1 MKETYYFWF
10 REDVAV
16 KRAMLI
22 INPSSGKEKA
32 MKYEDEA
39 VAILEQN
46 HVDVTVKYTEKEG
59 DAVRFAR
66 AACENHFNTVVAMGG
81 DGTINE
87 AVNGLARETER
98 PDFGFVPLGTVNDFA
113 RALNIPMQPKKALE
127 VLSEQ
132 HTKPVDIG
140 RINDQYFMNVL
151 AVGAIAEA
159 VYDVTADQKS
169 KFGPLAYLI
178 EGGKALKD
186 KTPFDLN
193 ITYDGKQ
200 WDGKAYIML
209 IALTNSVGGIQSFA
223 QHAEVNDGYFHVF
236 ILREFSLPKVF
247 KIIPDLFSGK
257 LQNNAQVEYFPASK
271 LKVESGHEL
280 VVNIDGDE
288 GIHLPFEAEVMHNEL
303 NIFVPKE

>member
-1 MKETYYFWF
+1 M
-10 REDVAV
+10 

-200 WDGKAYIML
+200 WDGEAYIML

>member
-1 MKETYYFWF
+1 M
-10 REDVAV
+10 

-39 VAILEQN
+39 LAILEQN

-200 WDGKAYIML
+200 WDGKAYLML

-247 KIIPDLFSGK
+247 KIIPDLFIGK

>member
-1 MKETYYFWF
+1 M
-10 REDVAV
+10 

-87 AVNGLARETER
+87 AVNGLARGTER

-159 VYDVTADQKS
+159 VYDVSPDQKS

-200 WDGKAYIML
+200 WDGKAYLML

-271 LKVESGHEL
+271 LKVESGHNL
-280 VVNIDGDE
+280 IVNIDGDE

>member
-1 MKETYYFWF
+1 
-10 REDVAV
+10 
-16 KRAMLI
+16 
-22 INPSSGKEKA
+22 

-200 WDGKAYIML
+200 WDGKAYLML

>member
-1 MKETYYFWF
+1 M
-10 REDVAV
+10 

-32 MKYEDEA
+32 KDFEDDA

-46 HVDVTVKYTEKEG
+46 HVDVNVKYTEKEG

-66 AACENHFNTVVAMGG
+66 AACENHFNTLVAMGG

-87 AVNGLARETER
+87 AVNGLAMETER
-98 PDFGFVPLGTVNDFA
+98 PNFGFIPLGTVNDFA
-113 RALNIPMQPKKALE
+113 RALGIPMQPKKALQ
-127 VLSEQ
+127 VLSQQ

-140 RINDQYFMNVL
+140 QINDRYFMNVL

-159 VYDVTADQKS
+159 VYDVSPEQKS
-169 KFGPLAYLI
+169 RFGPLAYLI
-178 EGGKALKD
+178 EGAKALKD

-193 ITYDGKQ
+193 ITYDGKV
-200 WDGKAYIML
+200 WEGKAYIML
-209 IALTNSVGGIQSFA
+209 VALTNSVGGIESFA

-236 ILREFSLPKVF
+236 ILREFSLPQVF
-247 KIIPDLFSGK
+247 KIIPDLLSGK
-257 LQNNAQVEYFPASK
+257 LQNNGQIEYFAASS
-271 LKVESGHEL
+271 LKVESQQEL

-288 GIHLPFEAEVMHNEL
+288 GVHLPFEAQVLHNEL
-303 NIFVPKE
+303 NIFVPEE

>member
-1 MKETYYFWF
+1 M
-10 REDVAV
+10 

-200 WDGKAYIML
+200 WDGKAYLML

>member
-1 MKETYYFWF
+1 M
-10 REDVAV
+10 

-32 MKYEDEA
+32 KDFEDEA

-66 AACENHFNTVVAMGG
+66 AACENHFNTLVAMGG

-87 AVNGLARETER
+87 AVNGLAMETER
-98 PDFGFVPLGTVNDFA
+98 PDFGFIPLGTVNDFA
-113 RALNIPMQPKKALE
+113 RALGIPMQPKKALQ
-127 VLSEQ
+127 VLGQQ

-140 RINDQYFMNVL
+140 QINEHYFMNVL

-159 VYDVTADQKS
+159 VYDVSPEQKS
-169 KFGPLAYLI
+169 RFGPLAYLI
-178 EGGKALKD
+178 EGAKALKD
-186 KTPFDLN
+186 KTPFDLT
-193 ITYDGKQ
+193 ISYDGKV
-200 WDGKAYIML
+200 WEGKAYLML
-209 IALTNSVGGIQSFA
+209 VALTNSVGGIESFA
-223 QHAEVNDGYFHVF
+223 RHAEVNDGYFHVF
-236 ILREFSLPKVF
+236 ILREFSLPQVF

-257 LQNNAQVEYFPASK
+257 LQNNGQVEYFPASH
-271 LKVESGHEL
+271 LKVESESDL

-288 GIHLPFEAEVMHNEL
+288 GVQLPFEAKVMHNEL
-303 NIFVPKE
+303 NIFVPEE

>member
-1 MKETYYFWF
+1 M
-10 REDVAV
+10 

-32 MKYEDEA
+32 KDFEDEA

-66 AACENHFNTVVAMGG
+66 AACENHFNTLVAMGG

-87 AVNGLARETER
+87 AVNGLAMEKER
-98 PDFGFVPLGTVNDFA
+98 PDFGFIPLGTVNDFA
-113 RALNIPMQPKKALE
+113 RALGIPMQPKKALQ
-127 VLSEQ
+127 VLGQQ

-140 RINDQYFMNVL
+140 QINERYFMNVL

-159 VYDVTADQKS
+159 VYDVSPEQKS
-169 KFGPLAYLI
+169 RFGPLAYLI
-178 EGGKALKD
+178 EGAKALKD
-186 KTPFDLN
+186 KTPFDLT
-193 ITYDGKQ
+193 ISYDGKM
-200 WDGKAYIML
+200 WEGEAYIML
-209 IALTNSVGGIQSFA
+209 VALTNSVGGIESFA
-223 QHAEVNDGYFHVF
+223 RHAEVNDGYFHVF
-236 ILREFSLPKVF
+236 ILREFSLPQVF

-257 LQNNAQVEYFPASK
+257 LQNNGQVEYFPASQ
-271 LKVESGHEL
+271 LKVESKSDL

-288 GIHLPFEAEVMHNEL
+288 GVHLPFEAKVMHNEL
-303 NIFVPKE
+303 NIFVPEE

>member
-1 MKETYYFWF
+1 
-10 REDVAV
+10 V

-32 MKYEDEA
+32 MNYEEEA
-39 VAILEQN
+39 VNILQQN

-59 DAVRFAR
+59 DAVRFAKT
-66 AACENHFNTVVAMGG
+66 ACENHFNTLVAMGG

-87 AVNGLARETER
+87 AINGLASQSER
-98 PDFGFVPLGTVNDFA
+98 PNFGFIPLGTVNDFA
-113 RALNIPMQPKKALE
+113 RALGIPMQPKKALK
-127 VLSEQ
+127 VLAQQ

-140 RINDQYFMNVL
+140 RINNQYFMNVL

-159 VYDVTADQKS
+159 VYDVTPEQKS

-178 EGGKALKD
+178 EGGRALKD
-186 KTPFDLN
+186 KTPFDLKV
-193 ITYDGKQ
+193 TYDGKQ
-200 WDGKAYIML
+200 WNGEAYIML

-223 QHAEVNDGYFHVF
+223 QHAEVNDGYFHIF

-247 KIIPDLFSGK
+247 KIIPDLFSGN
-257 LQNNAQVEYFPASK
+257 LQDNAQVEYFPASK
-271 LKVESGHEL
+271 LKVESDHEL

-288 GIHLPFEAEVMHNEL
+288 GVNLPFEAEVMHNEL
-303 NIFVPKE
+303 HIFVPEE